1 MLAIFGPETS
11 YAPNASS
18 LKTFK
23 VVGDNVDTRIK
34 PTQYRIDSQAKDL
47 HYFHTIAVRDRIDLS
62 DYSDTPPE
70 VNETDLDLSKIE
82 LSDSDHEALTK
93 NFSYLV
99 ARVLKE
105 YMPFFASFGSGLE
118 KHIRHQYYEEMS
130 LKSEV
135 VSTLCS
141 S

>member
-23 VVGDNVDTRIK
+23 VVGDNVDTCIK

-105 YMPFFASFGSGLE
+105 YMSFFASFGSGLE